1 MSFLRQF
8 LIGAIVLAATLVLWI
23 FYVPTAGA
31 WLDRTGIPA
40 LFGIELAAPEAGPE
54 GGPRFGGGGPAR
66 VVVDA
71 AQEGVVNDRVAAV
84 GDGRALRSVTV
95 RSEATGRIAAIER
108 DAGSY
113 VEAGS
118 VLVRLD
124 DEAERIA
131 LDRAQLL
138 LADARDQVERLSQL
152 EGSGAVTAV
161 RFREADLA
169 LRTAELAVREAE
181 FDLGRRVIRA
191 PIPGWIGIIEVET
204 GDRITV
210 QDTLAVVTDRSELI
224 IDFRVPERVVGQ
236 IEPGMIVS
244 VAPLS
249 GASVPIEGRITAI
262 DNVVDRASRT
272 LRVQATIPNPG
283 DRLRAGMAF
292 AVEVALPGERLPAV
306 DPLAIQWTSTG
317 SFVWVVRDGTVARV
331 PVIIRERSADRVLVE
346 ADLAV
351 GEPVVTE
358 GVQTLRPGAEVE
370 IVVPGGADGAR
381 AAAAITERG

>member
-8 LIGAIVLAATLVLWI
+8 LIGAIVLAGTLALWI
-23 FYVPTAGA
+23 FYVPAAGA
-31 WLDRTGIPA
+31 WLDRTGLPA
-40 LFGIELAAPEAGPE
+40 LVGIEIAAPEGGQE
-54 GGPRFGGGGPAR
+54 GGPRFGGGGPTR

-71 AQEGVVNDRVAAV
+71 AQDGVVNDRVAAV

-131 LDRAQLL
+131 LDRAQLV
-138 LADARDQVERLSQL
+138 LADAQDQVERLSQL
-152 EGSGAVTAV
+152 EGSGAVTEV

-181 FDLGRRVIRA
+181 FDLDRRVIRA

-210 QDTLAVVTDRSELI
+210 QDTLAVVTDRSKLI

-262 DNVVDRASRT
+262 DNVVDRDSRT
-272 LRVQATIPNPG
+272 LRVQATIPNPD

-317 SFVWVVRDGTVARV
+317 SFVWVVRDGAVARV
-331 PVIIRERSADRVLVE
+331 PVTIRERSADRVLVE
-346 ADLAV
+346 AELEV

-370 IVVPGGADGAR
+370 IVVPGDGAQ
-381 AAAAITERG
+381 AAASATERG

>member
-8 LIGAIVLAATLVLWI
+8 LIGAIVLAATLALWI
-23 FYVPTAGA
+23 FYVPSAGA

-272 LRVQATIPNPG
+272 LRVQATIPNPS

>member
-8 LIGAIVLAATLVLWI
+8 LIGAIVLAATLALWI
-23 FYVPTAGA
+23 FYVPSAGA

-317 SFVWVVRDGTVARV
+317 SFVWVVRDGTVVRV

>member
-8 LIGAIVLAATLVLWI
+8 LIGSIVLLGTLALWI
-23 FYVPTAGA
+23 FYVPSAGA
-31 WLDRTGIPA
+31 WLDRTGLPA
-40 LFGIELAAPEAGPE
+40 LVGIEIAAPVGGQE
-54 GGPRFGGGGPAR
+54 GGPRFGGGGAAR
-66 VVVDA
+66 VIADA
-71 AQEGVVNDRVAAV
+71 AQDGVVNDRVAAV

-113 VEAGS
+113 VDAGS

-131 LDRAQLL
+131 LDRALLL

-152 EGSGAVTAV
+152 EGSGAVTTV

-181 FDLGRRVIRA
+181 FDLERRVIRA

-210 QDTLAVVTDRSELI
+210 QDTLAVITDRSKLI

-236 IEPGMIVS
+236 IEPGMTVS

-249 GASVPIEGRITAI
+249 GASVPIEGNITAI
-262 DNVVDRASRT
+262 DNVVDRDSRT
-272 LRVQATIPNPG
+272 LRVQATIPNPD
-283 DRLRAGMAF
+283 DRLRSGMAF
-292 AVEVALPGERLPAV
+292 SVEVALPGERLPAV

-317 SFVWVVRDGTVARV
+317 SFVWVVREGKVERV
-331 PVIIRERSADRVLVE
+331 PVSIRERSADRVLVE

-370 IVVPGGADGAR
+370 IVVPGSDGAR